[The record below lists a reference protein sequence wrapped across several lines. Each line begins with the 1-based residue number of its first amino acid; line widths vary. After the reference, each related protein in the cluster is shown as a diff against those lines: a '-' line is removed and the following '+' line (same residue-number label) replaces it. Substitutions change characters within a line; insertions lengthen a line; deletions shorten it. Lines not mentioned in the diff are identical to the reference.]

1 MLKQLNFS
9 YFADRVKN
17 RWVNNTLVGRYE
29 VPPPHNVS
37 LAKGLISIAATWDFV
52 NFTIHSIIGKQFL
65 EWVSP
70 TSCPEETFFATLN
83 FNPQIGSPGAFTG
96 KRYILS
102 DRHWPNFDKDDNINE
117 LIRGLDFKCRLYQSK
132 LYLCNTFVNYVY
144 ITKYCDLMYHGNL
157 PCSYPYTWVVT

>member
-1 MLKQLNFS
+1 MKQLLA
-9 YFADRVKN
+9 YKVVVV
-17 RWVNNTLVGRYE
+17 VNNTLVGRYE

-70 TSCPEETFFATLN
+70 TICPEETFFATLN
-83 FNPQIGSPGAFTG
+83 FNPQIGAPGAFTG

-102 DRHWPNFDKDDNINE
+102 DRHWPIKTTI
-117 LIRGLDFKCRLYQSK
+117 S
-132 LYLCNTFVNYVY
+132 
-144 ITKYCDLMYHGNL
+144 MNL
-157 PCSYPYTWVVT
+157 FGA